1 MEMNFKQK
9 LQRVR
14 TLIFDVDGVL
24 TDGSLLV
31 MPDGEFLRRMN
42 IKDGY
47 AMSQA
52 IKQGYR
58 IAIISGGHSSGVPL
72 RLRRLGVEEVH
83 MGVENKLEV
92 YEKLLRK
99 YNISDEEVLYMGDDV
114 PDLPVLRRCG
124 VPCCPSGS
132 AVEVEQQSIY
142 VSHKASGEGCV
153 RDVIEQVM
161 RLHGKWVVN

>member
-52 IKQGYR
+52 IKHGYR
-58 IAIISGGHSSGVPL
+58 IAIISGGHSTGVPV

-92 YEKLLRK
+92 YEQLLRK
-99 YNISDEEVLYMGDDV
+99 YNIADEEVLYMGDDV

-124 VPCCPSGS
+124 VPCCPAGS

-142 VSHKASGEGCV
+142 VSHKASGDGCV

-161 RLHGKWVVN
+161 RLHGKWVAN